1 MTQQPPKEPW
11 LFSAI
16 RTFHQ
21 RHENLKRTVHT
32 AWRYPLPKWGRVVM
46 GFVYFTIPVIG
57 GYQVMQW
64 AISKSHASIGKHGE
78 FLEKKDIEGIGNYR
92 VKEDGTKE
100 QVGAGGVGGG
110 VRLAVSDNKTQ
121 EQNRQ
126 MLEAFFRQQRRKERK
141 KQQQQQQEETT

>member
-1 MTQQPPKEPW
+1 
-11 LFSAI
+11 
-16 RTFHQ
+16 
-21 RHENLKRTVHT
+21 
-32 AWRYPLPKWGRVVM
+32 
-46 GFVYFTIPVIG
+46 
-57 GYQVMQW
+57 MQW
-64 AISKSHASIGKHGE
+64 AISKSHASIGEKGE